1 MQRNLDTMEYLL
13 SPARQERQQESAS
26 YLQSL
31 TKPLV
36 NKSLALTEDCL
47 QTDDVIFVQQRI
59 GQYGLL
65 IDVPKIRT
73 IAKCDEDQSVIQ
85 GRKDNRAKGISKVL
99 RYTHVDELL
108 QLQLVL
114 DGEMDLDGYDRPFM
128 PNAHSQMEQV
138 NPELHHIW
146 SENAFLLRPS
156 LFSLSAVYRHLD
168 GGWNNR
174 VMERSMKL
182 SNWYMQ
188 KGASRSTDL
197 LIRNCTLPAIAGG
210 TLAYTLPKIKNAITE
225 RKIKNKD

>member
-13 SPARQERQQESAS
+13 SPGRQDRQQEVAG
-26 YLQSL
+26 YIQAL

-36 NKSLALTEDCL
+36 NKALALTEDRL
-47 QTDDVIFVQQRI
+47 QTDDVIFVQQRV
-59 GQYGLL
+59 GQYGQL

-73 IAKCDEDQSVIQ
+73 IAICDEDQTVIQ
-85 GRKDNRAKGISKVL
+85 GRKDNRARGVSKVL

-108 QLQLVL
+108 QLQLVI
-114 DGEMDLDGYDRPFM
+114 DGEMDLDGYDRPMM
-128 PNAHSQMEQV
+128 PKVHTQMENT
-138 NPELHHIW
+138 NPELYEQW
-146 SENAFLLRPS
+146 LENAVLLRPS

-168 GGWNNR
+168 GGWNER
-174 VMERSMKL
+174 VIERSMKL

-210 TLAYTLPKIKNAITE
+210 TLAYMLPKIKNIITD
-225 RKIKNKD
+225 RKNQ